1 MAGTAQDE
9 YIKAMRLGKASYRK
23 ALSKGEYPYLP
34 ALDDI
39 TQPGDVKTE
48 QPLGLVNI
56 PLDQIVGTKTAGRQR
71 AFACDFM
78 PLMPEK
84 SEFAIKWAGVVE
96 YHMTQGVGDPI
107 VAYEY
112 MNRFY
117 VLEGNKR
124 VSVLKY
130 FGADSI
136 EGTVTRLVPVRT
148 EELENR
154 IYYEFMDFYRDSGIN
169 YIWFTQLGSFPKLS
183 LAVGRKSGE
192 KWSDIDR
199 ENFKSLYTEFT
210 EIFRS
215 KGGDKLNITPADALL
230 FYLSLYPYEDILN
243 TKHAEKV
250 KDIDRIFSEFPSI
263 GKDAQKS
270 FDYGPD
276 ESPAGNV
283 FSRFFRTTSSR
294 QLKVAFIH
302 NKRTSDSSWTYSHEL
317 GRMAIEQVFGEKI
330 HTEAFF
336 LQDED
341 ADIAE
346 ILETAI
352 AGGNHII
359 FTTHQKF
366 LAASLKAAIEH
377 PEVKILNC
385 SVGQPHPAL
394 RTYYGRLFEAKYLS
408 GMIAG
413 AMTPN
418 DRIAYRAEF
427 PILGSMANINA
438 FTLGARMT
446 NPRAQVYLHW
456 ASQTGAESLDELCRR
471 EEISVI
477 SGINMIR
484 PGQQGK
490 SYGLYMRQDGETLS
504 LAAPIWNWG
513 RFYEKIIR
521 DILQGSWDSASGAQK
536 PAINYWWGI
545 SSGVIDLL
553 VSNKLPQG
561 PRRLV
566 EIMKQ
571 QVYQDDWQLYPF
583 DGELKLQDGSSIG
596 QAGSA
601 LTASDVISMDYLVEG
616 VVGSIPREEELDQEG
631 RQMIAMER
639 LITPEAAATAAVD
652 DRKLTE
658 IQASVRA

>member
-1 MAGTAQDE
+1 MNGTTLED
-9 YIKAMRLGKASYRK
+9 YIKAQKIGKASYRR

-34 ALDDI
+34 ALDEI
-39 TQPGDVKTE
+39 TSTTEIRTE
-48 QPLGLVNI
+48 QPLGMVNI

-78 PLMPEK
+78 PLMPEH
-84 SEFAIKWAGVVE
+84 SEFAVKWQGVVE
-96 YHMTQGVGDPI
+96 YHMSQGVGDPI

-112 MNRFY
+112 MNKFY

-148 EELENR
+148 EDLENK
-154 IYYEFMDFYRDSGIN
+154 IYYEFMDFYHDSGIN
-169 YIWFTQLGSFPKLS
+169 YIWFTQLGSFKKLS
-183 LAVGRKSGE
+183 LAIGKKPGE
-192 KWSDIDR
+192 AWSDLDR
-199 ENFKSLYTEFT
+199 ENFKSLYLEFS
-210 EIFRS
+210 EIFKS

-230 FYLSLYPYEDILN
+230 FYMSLYPYEDILN

-250 KDIDRIFSEFPSI
+250 KDIDKIFSELPAIGEDRQTSLVYKPDDTPS
-263 GKDAQKS
+263 
-270 FDYGPD
+270 
-276 ESPAGNV
+276 GNV
-283 FSRFFRTTSSR
+283 FTRFFRATSSR

-302 NKRTSDSSWTYSHEL
+302 DKRTADSSWTYSHEL
-317 GRMAIEQVFGEKI
+317 GRMALDQIFGDQI

-346 ILETAI
+346 VLETAI
-352 AGGNHII
+352 AGGNHMI
-359 FTTHQKF
+359 FTTHQRF

-418 DRIAYRAEF
+418 DKIAYRAQY
-427 PILGSMANINA
+427 PIFGSMANINA

-446 NPRAQVYLHW
+446 NPRAQIYLHW
-456 ASQTGAESLDELCRR
+456 SSLADGEPLDQLCER

-484 PGQQGK
+484 PRHEATP
-490 SYGLYMRQDGETLS
+490 YGLYMKRGENSLN

-521 DILQGSWDSASGAQK
+521 DFLQGNWDSTSRAGK

-545 SSGVIDLL
+545 SSGIIDLIT
-553 VSNKLPQG
+553 SNNLPSG
-561 PRRLV
+561 VKKLV
-566 EIMKQ
+566 EIMKSMTFA
-571 QVYQDDWQLYPF
+571 DDWQMYPF
-583 DGELKLQDGSSIG
+583 DGEMTLQDGTTVG
-596 QAGSA
+596 GKGRA
-601 LTASDVISMDYLVEG
+601 LSASDLISMDYLLQG
-616 VVGSIPREEELDQEG
+616 VVGEIPDEKSLTKEAQE
-631 RQMIAMER
+631 MIAMER
-639 LITPEAAATAAVD
+639 LITPQAAASATVD
-652 DRKLTE
+652 TDQLDELKG
-658 IQASVRA
+658 